1 MTPIQY
7 HRPKGAERYKNEY
20 IIFFDDQ
27 ENPEVLF
34 HTPIPEEA
42 YKKAEEI
49 SQQHKKTPIVERVVE
64 KDYCF
69 Y

>member
-1 MTPIQY
+1 MTTVQY
-7 HRPKGAERYKNEY
+7 YRPKGAEKYKNEY

-27 ENPEVLF
+27 KDPEVLF
-34 HTPIPEEA
+34 HTLMPEEA
-42 YKKAEEI
+42 YKKAKEI
-49 SQQHKKTPIVERVVE
+49 SLQQKKTPIVERVVE